1 MSTSDEELRARII
14 EAAADLFA
22 EHGFSGTKVNMVAK
36 AAHVSSQTV
45 RRLTG
50 GRADLFEQVM
60 LDRVSS
66 SVAEKLASAAENPE
80 GRPAIAVMLAA
91 AQEVFTSPEASWGV
105 LELEALTRAHT
116 DEALRAI
123 EKGRIDRRRE
133 NAAALVAQIRANGG
147 LDADLSDAAIVH
159 LALAMSVGLAM
170 LDPVLD
176 VKPTMANWI
185 MLMARLGTAM
195 APQDMLLSP
204 AFDAGEPW
212 RLRVDVPDQP
222 GGVARLVRALGSLHA
237 YTVAMQV
244 VDATEGYRT
253 IDVALIAPEGVTPD
267 VMRAMAHSVGKRAY
281 VGPGSL
287 DDAIDLPTRVLDGA
301 TQLVT
306 TPELAP
312 FAAGELVEADNVEV
326 AAATE
331 GEDDSPDI
339 VRLQWTPD
347 RHVVLQRGWV
357 PFARAERTRASALLR
372 LSSAI
377 ASSAGN
383 QEAAAWVEPIKGGT
397 VWIRLARPEDAD
409 AVAAMHD
416 RSSERS
422 RYQRYF
428 SIADWR
434 GTRLYRL
441 AGGHRGATLVVMNE
455 DGLIIGLGNVFPDPE
470 SGDHA
475 AEIALIIEDDYQQR
489 GVGRKLLQAML
500 HMATRLGFT
509 EVVASVLADNNGMLH
524 LFKTTDLQWDTTV
537 HDGVAYMRAPL
548 PTVPVKVKVERRRA
562 PRRKA
567 DAGTKEAQTSGK
579 KGSAKKAPPR
589 KATAKKA
596 APKKAT
602 AKKVARKT
610 PAKKTTKQSP
620 SGKSP
625 GTEQPSSADN

>member
-1 MSTSDEELRARII
+1 M
-14 EAAADLFA
+14 
-22 EHGFSGTKVNMVAK
+22 
-36 AAHVSSQTV
+36 
-45 RRLTG
+45 
-50 GRADLFEQVM
+50 
-60 LDRVSS
+60 
-66 SVAEKLASAAENPE
+66 
-80 GRPAIAVMLAA
+80 
-91 AQEVFTSPEASWGV
+91 
-105 LELEALTRAHT
+105 
-116 DEALRAI
+116 
-123 EKGRIDRRRE
+123 
-133 NAAALVAQIRANGG
+133 
-147 LDADLSDAAIVH
+147 
-159 LALAMSVGLAM
+159 
-170 LDPVLD
+170 
-176 VKPTMANWI
+176 
-185 MLMARLGTAM
+185 
-195 APQDMLLSP
+195 
-204 AFDAGEPW
+204 
-212 RLRVDVPDQP
+212 
-222 GGVARLVRALGSLHA
+222 
-237 YTVAMQV
+237 
-244 VDATEGYRT
+244 
-253 IDVALIAPEGVTPD
+253 
-267 VMRAMAHSVGKRAY
+267 
-281 VGPGSL
+281 
-287 DDAIDLPTRVLDGA
+287 
-301 TQLVT
+301 
-306 TPELAP
+306 
-312 FAAGELVEADNVEV
+312 
-326 AAATE
+326 
-331 GEDDSPDI
+331 
-339 VRLQWTPD
+339 RLQWTPD
-347 RHVVLQRGWV
+347 RHVVLQRGWA

-455 DGLIIGLGNVFPDPE
+455 DGSIIGLGNVFPDPE

-562 PRRKA
+562 SRRKA
-567 DAGTKEAQTSGK
+567 DVGAKDAQTSGK
-579 KGSAKKAPPR
+579 KGSSKKAAPR

-596 APKKAT
+596 PPKKAT

-610 PAKKTTKQSP
+610 PAEKTTRQSP

-625 GTEQPSSADN
+625 SGKSPSSEKPSSTEN